1 MAIVIV
7 NERTDKTTD
16 KQKRMI
22 PSFAIKLEIECV
34 SIANEHLL
42 IYEQFLHRLSLAD
55 HFIFFSLQKLF
66 GRKNSYR
73 FHKQIAN

>member
-16 KQKRMI
+16 KQKKGMI

-42 IYEQFLHRLSLAD
+42 IYGQFLYSLSLA
-55 HFIFFSLQKLF
+55 ISFFLTAE
-66 GRKNSYR
+66 
-73 FHKQIAN
+73 II